1 MTTYAP
7 ALMVGVQT
15 GTTPLDITMLIF
27 KKIMKQPSSRHRN
40 TTFGYMPKGCS
51 IIPQGHVHNYVYS
64 SIVCHS
70 QNLKTTKMALNQR
83 IHKENVVHLH
93 NEVLHNRKK

>member
-27 KKIMKQPSSRHRN
+27 KKIMKQPSSRPRN

-51 IIPQGHVHNYVYS
+51 IIPQGHVLSYVPS
-64 SIVCHS
+64 SIVCHR
-70 QNLKTTKMALNQR
+70 QNLETTHMPLD
-83 IHKENVVHLH
+83 
-93 NEVLHNRKK
+93 